1 MRCAR
6 ACAADSSSSHD
17 STVNATSD
25 SSPSRTPSARELHPN
40 KRCRPLNRD
49 ARVHTDI
56 EPLVQVG
63 DDSRFRVRPLQN
75 LHGSPPARV
84 KRPLQNIV
92 ISLTPHRF
100 PRVSAHRRAGT
111 RATPL
116 RAGACLT
123 AREPFPSGVRNLR
136 RASVQVRTHLR
147 GITQLRPVSKIP
159 LDTNLRAHPFT
170 RFTLK
175 CVPSGPGTNG
185 LRQRAT
191 SPSTL

>member
-84 KRPLQNIV
+84 ER
-92 ISLTPHRF
+92 
-100 PRVSAHRRAGT
+100 
-111 RATPL
+111 
-116 RAGACLT
+116 
-123 AREPFPSGVRNLR
+123 
-136 RASVQVRTHLR
+136 
-147 GITQLRPVSKIP
+147 
-159 LDTNLRAHPFT
+159 
-170 RFTLK
+170 TLK
-175 CVPSGPGTNG
+175 NVLVS
-185 LRQRAT
+185 LRSEEHT
-191 SPSTL
+191 SELQSRGHLVCRLLREK